1 MAIKG
6 IQTVDDVSVPK
17 GIVIAYPIVNNV
29 VVNEGIDLG
38 YCMETEL
45 KITDTVK
52 NRYSPRDGTK
62 KKIYERITQTDYSIP
77 ITIISENGDNFAIL
91 FNGVKAFYTQVGDNY
106 TFAVPES
113 ITVPSAL
120 DRAVVLA
127 KKGVTCVKLAYDG
140 GPGIIE
146 FTNGDTV
153 TGTDSL
159 ATGLIAWEEGDAVS
173 GILYLVGVTG
183 TFVDNEQITDVGGG
197 DAFANG
203 TQVALNDIVLLN
215 NAKDKKYVLNTD
227 YGIHE
232 KSGTIFI
239 YSGVTIAVGDAALY
253 AVYDYA
259 AISDVVIQESDSAVD
274 HYEIHILP
282 QNEYGKKIEWTFWK
296 CAVKADATKKIIS
309 ESDDDAEMALT
320 FTPLADGPN
329 SSTEY
334 PYFRQRIYA

>member
-1 MAIKG
+1 MAIQG
-6 IQTVDDVSVPK
+6 IQTIDDVTVPK
-17 GIVIAYPIVNNV
+17 GIVIAYPIINNA

-45 KITDTVK
+45 KIADTVK

-62 KKIYERITQTDYSIP
+62 KKIYERIVQTDYSIP

-91 FNGVKAFYTQVGDNY
+91 FNGVKALYTQAGDNY
-106 TFAVPES
+106 TFAAPES
-113 ITVPSAL
+113 VTVPSAL
-120 DRAVVLA
+120 DRAFALA
-127 KKGVTCVKLAYDG
+127 KKGVTCVKLLYDG
-140 GPGIIE
+140 GTGA
-146 FTNGDTV
+146 FANGDTV
-153 TGTDSL
+153 TGAGG
-159 ATGLIAWEEGDAVS
+159 ATGHIAFVDGTVES
-173 GILYLVGVTG
+173 GTLYLVGVTG
-183 TFVDNEQITDVGGG
+183 TFVNDEAITDGVAG
-197 DAFANG
+197 AAVVNG
-203 TQVALNDIVLLN
+203 TQSILNDIVLLN
-215 NAKDKKYVLNTD
+215 NVKDKKYTLNTD

-239 YSGVTIAVGDAALY
+239 YSGVTIAVGDPALQ
-253 AVYDYA
+253 AIYDYA